1 MASYFAADRAGDAD
15 ALARCFTNDGVVK
28 DEGGTFTGSAAIKQW
43 NEEARAKYHYTV
55 EPLSVM
61 ERDARIVVVGKVAG
75 DFPGSPVNLQ
85 HIFRVAGNK
94 IASLEIR

>member
-1 MASYFAADRAGDAD
+1 
-15 ALARCFTNDGVVK
+15 
-28 DEGGTFTGSAAIKQW
+28 
-43 NEEARAKYHYTV
+43 
-55 EPLSVM
+55 M